1 MSFDQI
7 VQVFESDG
15 RLALEGFG
23 AGHFTALADGD
34 RERVF
39 GLAAARLPAGQ
50 YDEVAMQALGKLELP
65 QARDLLERKLAEAP
79 NGVCRAIA
87 LGALFDATR
96 ERAHEAALIELLGAP
111 EPNTREKALTY
122 LTRIEDDSSAVL
134 DAFERRLVE
143 EDQAGLR
150 TRLADEVIYRSGLV
164 PRGRVDR
171 NLVVWEERLA
181 SADAGERR
189 RALAELQAAKKA

>member
-7 VQVFESDG
+7 VQVFESEG

-65 QARDLLERKLAEAP
+65 QARVLLERKLAEAP

-87 LGALFDATR
+87 LGALLDATHDPS
-96 ERAHEAALIELLGAP
+96 HEASLIDLLGSA
-111 EPNTREKALTY
+111 EPNAREKALTY
-122 LTRIEDDSSAVL
+122 LTRIEDASSAVL
-134 DAFERRLVE
+134 DAFRRRLVE
-143 EDQAGLR
+143 EDRAELR
-150 TRLADEVIYRSGLV
+150 TRLAGEIIYRSGLV

-181 SADAGERR
+181 SADAAERQ

>member
-1 MSFDQI
+1 MSFEQI

-23 AGHFTALADGD
+23 AGHFTALPDGD

-39 GLAAARLPAGQ
+39 ELAAARVPAGQ
-50 YDEVAMQALGKLELP
+50 YDEVAMQALGKLELA
-65 QARDLLERKLAEAP
+65 QARGLLERKLAEAP

-87 LGALFDATR
+87 LGALLDATR
-96 ERAHEAALIELLGAP
+96 DRSHEAALIDLLGSA

-122 LTRIEDDSSAVL
+122 LTRLGDDSAAVL
-134 DAFERRLVE
+134 DAFRHRLVE
-143 EDQAGLR
+143 EDRAELR

-181 SADAGERR
+181 SADVAERQ
-189 RALAELQAAKKA
+189 RALAELQAAKEA

>member
-1 MSFDQI
+1 MSFEQI
-7 VQVFESDG
+7 VQVFESNG

-23 AGHFTALADGD
+23 AGHFTALPESD

-39 GLAAARLPAGQ
+39 GLAVARLPAGQ

-65 QARDLLERKLAEAP
+65 QARALLERKLDEAP
-79 NGVCRAIA
+79 NDVCRAIA

-96 ERAHEAALIELLGAP
+96 ERSYEAALIALLGAD

-122 LTRIEDDSSAVL
+122 LTRLQDDSAAVL
-134 DAFERRLVE
+134 DAFKQRLLVE
-143 EDQAGLR
+143 SRTDLR
-150 TRLADEVIYRSGLV
+150 TQLADEIVYRSGVL

-171 NLVVWEERLA
+171 TLLVWEERLA
-181 SADAGERR
+181 AADVAERQ
-189 RALAELQAAKKA
+189 RALAELPPARKS